1 MLKKIF
7 WHQHCV
13 IFVSCSAFKLTF
25 QDLLL
30 KASIKIRNLSKLK
43 LEQNSKLLNCN
54 LHSLET
60 VCTLYSDLRFKRLFG
75 AASLNLK
82 ILLFYLVKEFKV
94 KTITARQLGLHT

>member
-1 MLKKIF
+1 M
-7 WHQHCV
+7 
-13 IFVSCSAFKLTF
+13 
-25 QDLLL
+25 LL